1 MRVPVLPNGTTVTG
15 HPVARIPEATSAS
28 AGLTVAGHV
37 SLLLVAAFGTNVVLA
52 SILPP
57 AWPLP
62 VLQLVI
68 AAGAVAV
75 AVPLTAWSGRRLR
88 PARSL
93 RDRGLRWDRAR
104 RLDAAVGVGIGMVAA
119 TLPLGIA
126 VATGAFVPV
135 ATLDGGD
142 LGLLV
147 GLGLLVL
154 GMVLVATWEELLL
167 RGVLV
172 GELVGALRRRVPPR
186 LAAAA
191 AVTIGGVLFG
201 LGHAGQPDRPVLL
214 TTWIVAGLVFGAVYL
229 LDGSLALVIGAHA
242 GFNIAHNA
250 LLVRADGGGTRR
262 LSSLVRVE
270 QVPDHWWLSTGGV
283 IEMAG
288 FLLVAVLAML
298 WVRVRSTRQP
308 TPAGPEER
316 S

>member
-1 MRVPVLPNGTTVTG
+1 VTVQ
-15 HPVARIPEATSAS
+15 PVARIPEVAGGS

-37 SLLLVAAFGTNVVLA
+37 TMLLVAAFGTNVLLS

-68 AAGAVAV
+68 AAGTVAV
-75 AVPLTAWSGRRLR
+75 AVPLTIWSGRRLR
-88 PARSL
+88 PGRSL

-104 RLDAAVGVGIGMVAA
+104 RLDAAVGIGIGMAAA
-119 TLPLGIA
+119 TLPLGVA

-135 ATLDGGD
+135 ATLSGGD
-142 LGLLV
+142 LGLLI

-154 GMVLVATWEELLL
+154 AMVLVATWEELLL

-172 GELVGALRRRVPPR
+172 GELFVALHRRVPPR
-186 LAAAA
+186 LAAGT
-191 AVTIGGVLFG
+191 AVTIAAMLFG
-201 LGHAGQPDRPVLL
+201 LGHAGQPDRPALL
-214 TTWIVAGLVFGAVYL
+214 ATWIVAGLVFGAVYL

-242 GFNIAHNA
+242 GFNVAHNA
-250 LLVRADGGGTRR
+250 LLVRADIEGTQR
-262 LSSLVRVE
+262 LSSLVRIE

-283 IEMAG
+283 IEVSG
-288 FLLVAVLAML
+288 FLLVGVLAML
-298 WVRVRSTRQP
+298 WLRVRDARQP
-308 TPAGPEER
+308 TAATQEEQ